1 MAECNS
7 VGYEFGEAP
16 NIRPSL
22 NDQQQ
27 FKPMKLRIILLQRL
41 KKEN

>member
-1 MAECNS
+1 MDE
-7 VGYEFGEAP
+7 GHITHP
-16 NIRPSL
+16 NL

-27 FKPMKLRIILLQRL
+27 IRLNRTNEIIKIILLQRL

>member
-1 MAECNS
+1 MD
-7 VGYEFGEAP
+7 EAH
-16 NIRPSL
+16 NTHLSL

-27 FKPMKLRIILLQRL
+27 FRLNRISGIIKIILLQRL

>member
-1 MAECNS
+1 MD
-7 VGYEFGEAP
+7 EAHNTHP
-16 NIRPSL
+16 NL

-27 FKPMKLRIILLQRL
+27 FRLTRINEIMKIILLQRL